1 MVIPRRQI
9 QLIRVRVSRRAR
21 RQVGRVLKSGQLASG
36 PLVKKFE
43 TALGDYTNAHNVM
56 AVSNGTSALQIALRA
71 LDLGPGDE
79 VITTPFTFG
88 ATWNAILSTGATLV
102 YVDISSENFNIQIDQ
117 MAEAITSRTRVLLP
131 VHLYGSPL
139 DLQSLQ
145 TTAQRKEIR
154 IVEDCAQAIGAKS
167 RELHVGTLDIGTFSF
182 YATKNITTGEGG
194 AVTSRDDEY
203 SRRVRLLRNQGFES
217 PYNYEI
223 LGENHRMTDIAAA
236 IGLGDLATYD
246 KRLSQRARN
255 AEFLLKRLSG
265 VESLFLPAVPPRSVH
280 SWHQFTIRVL
290 GERMMDRDH
299 LAAFLRS
306 RKIGVGI
313 YYPKSLNSYECFNQ
327 HPNVAH
333 RFTVPIAEKTAR
345 TCLSLP
351 IREGL
356 RRSEL
361 ERVCDTIEEFFR
373 RRGKVV
379 SG

>member
-1 MVIPRRQI
+1 MIPRHQI
-9 QLIRVRVSRRAR
+9 HLVRVKVSHKAR
-21 RQVGRVLKSGQLASG
+21 RRVKNVLKSGQLASG
-36 PLVKKFE
+36 PMVKQFE
-43 TALGDYTNAHNVM
+43 AALKTYIGSQNVM
-56 AVSNGTSALQIALRA
+56 AVSNGTSALQVALRA

-102 YVDISSENFNIQIDQ
+102 YVDISSEDFNIQIDQ

-145 TTAQRKEIR
+145 TTTQRKEIR
-154 IVEDCAQAIGAKS
+154 VVEDCAQAIGATS

-194 AVTSRDDEY
+194 AVTSQDDEH

-236 IGLGDLATYD
+236 IGLGELASYQ
-246 KRLSQRARN
+246 KRLSQRTRN
-255 AEFLLKRLSG
+255 AEFLLKRLREIETL
-265 VESLFLPAVPPRSVH
+265 VLPAIPHRSVH
-280 SWHQFTIRVL
+280 SWHQFTVRVL
-290 GERMMDRDH
+290 SEGVMDRDH

-306 RKIGVGI
+306 RNIGVGI
-313 YYPKSLNSYECFNQ
+313 YYPKSLNGYECFKQ

-333 RFTVPIAEKTAR
+333 RFAVPIAENAAR

-356 RRSEL
+356 RRWEL
-361 ERVCDTIEEFFR
+361 ERVCDTIEEFFCG
-373 RRGKVV
+373 RGKVV
-379 SG
+379 IR

>member
-1 MVIPRRQI
+1 
-9 QLIRVRVSRRAR
+9 
-21 RQVGRVLKSGQLASG
+21 
-36 PLVKKFE
+36 
-43 TALGDYTNAHNVM
+43 M

-102 YVDISSENFNIQIDQ
+102 YVDISGENFNVDTYRI
-117 MAEAITSRTRVLLP
+117 AEAITSRTRVLLP
-131 VHLYGSPL
+131 VHLFGSPI
-139 DLQSLQ
+139 DLQPLRI
-145 TTAQRKEIR
+145 TANRQGIR
-154 IVEDCAQAIGAKS
+154 IVEDCAQAIGART

-194 AVTSRDDEY
+194 AVTSQDDEH

-223 LGENHRMTDIAAA
+223 LGENHRMTDVAAA
-236 IGLGDLATYD
+236 IGLGDLASYE

-255 AEFLLKRLSG
+255 AEFLLKRLS
-265 VESLFLPAVPPRSVH
+265 EIEALALPAVPPQSVH

-290 GERMMDRDH
+290 SDGVKDRDH

-306 RKIGVGI
+306 RNLGVGI
-313 YYPKSLNSYECFNQ
+313 YYPKSLNKYECFNQ

-333 RFTVPIAEKTAR
+333 RFAVPTAEHAAR

-356 RRSEL
+356 RSSDL
-361 ERVCDTIEEFFR
+361 ERICGTIDEFFR
-373 RRGKVV
+373 ARGKV
-379 SG
+379 GRM